1 MRERVILPEQY
12 GDEKDFEATIR
23 PHLFNEFV
31 GQHKNIENLK
41 VFIQAARERGEPLD
55 HVILYGPPGLGKTT
69 LANIIAHEMKAEL
82 KVTSGPALVKGGDLA
97 GILSDLSERDVLF
110 IDEIHRMNRV
120 VEEYLYSAMEDFM
133 LDIVI
138 ESGPGARSIRLPVKP
153 FALIGA
159 TTRWGMLTPPM
170 RARFGIQ
177 CRLDHYDGKELA
189 QIVSRS
195 STILKTTLDPEA
207 GLEIGTRSRGT
218 PRLANRYLRRARDFA
233 QVDGNP
239 SISLPVVKKTLD
251 RLDVDKLGL
260 DLVDKQILHTLIEK
274 YNGGPVGLN
283 TLAVAIGE
291 EADTIEEVFEPFL
304 IQSGLLKRTPRG
316 REVTGL
322 AYRHFGLKPAA
333 AGSSQETLF

>member
-1 MRERVILPEQY
+1 MQGWPAYL
-12 GDEKDFEATIR
+12 
-23 PHLFNEFV
+23 V
-31 GQHKNIENLK
+31 GCDCN
-41 VFIQAARERGEPLD
+41 IQAARERGEPLD

-153 FALIGA
+153 FTLIGA